1 MIKNEII
8 NGGGNLLDDDDE
20 DLRIF
25 TNDINPSMFG
35 DSNLD
40 KMYEDI
46 TRHIHFLKY
55 ADLSKRVDSLVSLN
69 EMIISL
75 NQETQPVLMKAAN
88 ELIGAIVH
96 VMIDTFDKPNQ
107 EINLRFAKYFVSIVV
122 KVC

>member
-25 TNDINPSMFG
+25 TNDINPSIFG
-35 DSNLD
+35 NSNLD
-40 KMYEDI
+40 KMYEDV

-75 NQETQPVLMKAAN
+75 NQET
-88 ELIGAIVH
+88 
-96 VMIDTFDKPNQ
+96 
-107 EINLRFAKYFVSIVV
+107 
-122 KVC
+122 